1 MFAEGD
7 GLKKEGL
14 IGTAAT
20 RMAGVTA
27 HADDVKKVAAR

>member
-14 IGTAAT
+14 IGIAANPNGG
-20 RMAGVTA
+20 RDRAC
-27 HADDVKKVAAR
+27 